1 MNDQDI
7 ANAITRV
14 VQESGEK
21 GAVVYLSPLDRMP
34 DGSMPNLE
42 GAQLTSGMIADWG
55 DLPWLDLEIYETA
68 TERHIFISKIG
79 PQDALNALPFAPWHG
94 NFRLPDRIFFPG
106 DPFKKDYGTLRY
118 ADSYSLYSEL
128 CSALK
133 PKSIFEIGVRYG
145 YSAWAMLHCCYPGT
159 VYHGVDINSVEQAS
173 QMLHREFPQ
182 HELRLARAD
191 SSTLTHL
198 SRSYDLAHVDGN
210 HSHEATLHD
219 IGLCWGHA
227 KYILVDDTTAF
238 CTTNSA
244 INEWLAKYPHGSY
257 PAVRYDTQ
265 TGHVLMGP
273 LPVITDGTDVS
284 IGKIKYNIPLG
295 TPPGAQVIAGTNG

>member
-7 ANAITRV
+7 SNALTRI
-14 VQESGEK
+14 VQESGDKET
-21 GAVVYLSPLDRMP
+21 VIYLSPRDRMP
-34 DGSMPNLE
+34 DGAMPNLE
-42 GAQLTSGMIADWG
+42 GAQSNTKVAVWDGLPELHVEVFEAADQF
-55 DLPWLDLEIYETA
+55 
-68 TERHIFISKIG
+68 HIFISKIG
-79 PQDALNALPFAPWHG
+79 CQAALDAVPQAQWEG
-94 NFRLPDRIFFPG
+94 NFRLPGRIFFPG
-106 DPFKKDYGTLRY
+106 DTFKADYETARY

-128 CSALK
+128 CSGLK

-159 VYHGVDINSVEQAS
+159 VYHGIDINSVEQAAM
-173 QMLHREFPQ
+173 MLHREFPQ

-219 IGLCWGHA
+219 IGLCWGRA
-227 KYILVDDTTAF
+227 KYILVDDTIAF

-244 INEWLAKYPHGSY
+244 INEWLAKYPQGSY
-257 PAVRYDTQ
+257 QAVRYNTQ

-284 IGKIKYNIPLG
+284 IGQTKRHIPLEIPG
-295 TPPGAQVIAGTNG
+295 TVKSVAASNR